1 MEFQP
6 LELCHLDLLRP
17 YFNRCTD
24 RLCDCT
30 VGGTFMWRDY
40 FKTSFAIEDDI
51 LYIRVDDFYGKT
63 AFGCPVGEDL
73 KKGVSKI
80 IEYSNE
86 HGIPLAICM
95 VSEEKIQTF
104 CELTCGEIKAER
116 AWFDYLYSSE
126 DIKSFAGRKYSGQ
139 RNHINKFLKEN
150 EQWSFEIITADNIES
165 AKAFLQTFIDNDSGE
180 FNTLTEGDRKAM
192 EILDNFA
199 SYGLIGGVLTVSDEA
214 VGLSIGEVLGDT
226 LFIHV
231 EKALRQVQG
240 AYPMLVR
247 EFARAFATEGIEY
260 INREEDDG
268 NEGLRTSKLSY
279 HPVKLLEKNLI
290 IV

>member
-1 MEFQP
+1 M
-6 LELCHLDLLRP
+6 ELCHLDLLRP
-17 YFNRCTD
+17 YFKSCTS

-40 FKTSFAIEDDI
+40 FKTSFAVENET

-63 AFGCPVGEDL
+63 AFACPIGGDL
-73 KKGVSKI
+73 ETGIMNI
-80 IEYSNE
+80 IKYSEEN
-86 HGIPLAICM
+86 GIPVAICM
-95 VSEEKIQTF
+95 VSEDNAEKVRV
-104 CELTCGEIKAER
+104 LTMGKIRAER
-116 AWFDYLYSSE
+116 AWFDYLYNSE

-150 EQWSFEIITADNIES
+150 EQWSFETLTPDNIEP
-165 AKAFLQTFIDNDSGE
+165 AKAFLQTFIDSDSGE

-199 SYGLIGGVLTVSDEA
+199 SYGLIGGVLTVFDKI
-214 VGLSIGEVLGDT
+214 VGLSIGEILGDT

-240 AYPMLVR
+240 AYPMLMR
-247 EFARAFATEGIEY
+247 EFARAFAAEGVEY